1 LSEKFTDTRHM
12 RFRAIVQARMASER
26 LPGKVL
32 QKIGNLSILEHIAR
46 RFATLEGANVSL
58 HFAIAREEASPLPEY
73 LSERGWSYSE
83 GDVHNVL
90 QRFLDASADLDDH
103 DYVIRVT
110 GDNPFTDKDELARLI
125 ARLKVKPVDYA
136 HTADLPLGMGA
147 EIIRVNALRSIRLRD
162 EPVVAAAPVILP
174 HHREHV
180 TMFVRENPHLY
191 EIYVQ
196 RFDETFSEELAKAR
210 VNGIRMTVDEP
221 QDLSVA
227 REVYT
232 HFERLGRP
240 LFGATEVIQLA
251 KNSPTMFAANA
262 QVAQKP
268 ATSVDRRAVS

>member
-1 LSEKFTDTRHM
+1 M

-32 QKIGNLSILEHIAR
+32 QKIGNLSLLEHIAR
-46 RFATLEGANVSL
+46 RFATLEGANVTL
-58 HFAIAREEASPLPEY
+58 HFALAEEESSPLPAY
-73 LSERGWSYSE
+73 LSERGWAFSE

-90 QRFLDASADLDDH
+90 KRFLDASADLNDD

-110 GDNPFTDKDELARLI
+110 ADNPFTDKDELARLI
-125 ARLKVKPVDYA
+125 AKLKARPVDYA
-136 HTADLPLGMGA
+136 HTADLPLGMGS
-147 EIIRVNALRSIRLRD
+147 EVIRVNALRSVRLRD
-162 EPVVAAAPVILP
+162 EPAGPEAAPVILP

-180 TMFVRENPHLY
+180 TTFVRENPHLY

-210 VNGIRMTVDEP
+210 VSGIRMTVDEP
-221 QDLSVA
+221 EDLEVA
-227 REVYT
+227 RQVYL

-251 KNSPTMFAANA
+251 KNSPEMFAANA
-262 QVAQKP
+262 KVAQKP